1 MEEFKSISKAIENE
15 LDNFGISIDI
25 DVKFSNFNENIDV
38 QINNLIQ
45 LKKEAVYPQIINTLS
60 KKLETLDSIE
70 SFEILETGFINIKL
84 SEQFLINCLKNHNK
98 FVNSKG
104 LNNSGTVFLDYGG
117 ANIGK
122 SLHVGHM
129 RTLNIG
135 RSLRNIYQFAGY
147 KTITDIHFGDWGMP
161 IALIIAYIEKN
172 NIDIDT
178 ISSLDLEDIYPNAS
192 RASKDDESFYK
203 TALNISKE
211 MNLNDSQRIKQWG
224 KIYKIS
230 TENIKSLLSSLGFEF
245 DYYLGE
251 SDVISLLPEFIE
263 KLKKEK
269 LVKID
274 DGALISNDDQD
285 PPALITK
292 SDGSYM
298 YLTTDLGTIIYR
310 EKNFKAN
317 KYIYIVDQ
325 RQKNHFN
332 QLFKL
337 IRYFNLSESEF
348 FHVSF
353 GTVNDKHGKP
363 LKTRDGD
370 NYKLEDLYK
379 ELIEKIKITNKD
391 PLIVKT
397 LAKSVLTYSDLV
409 TKRTG
414 NYLFDIDKFTN
425 VSGKS
430 AIFIQYA
437 QVRASKLLN
446 ETKAKPKISK
456 INLKERELI
465 MEILKFNHYFNLT
478 INTNEPHHLAEY
490 AYNLCHEFN
499 KFYTNNKIFSESI
512 DNDLKNHRLYIVEA
526 FYITILK
533 VFECLGIEPVAEM

>member
-1 MEEFKSISKAIENE
+1 
-15 LDNFGISIDI
+15 
-25 DVKFSNFNENIDV
+25 
-38 QINNLIQ
+38 
-45 LKKEAVYPQIINTLS
+45 
-60 KKLETLDSIE
+60 
-70 SFEILETGFINIKL
+70 
-84 SEQFLINCLKNHNK
+84 
-98 FVNSKG
+98 
-104 LNNSGTVFLDYGG
+104 
-117 ANIGK
+117 
-122 SLHVGHM
+122 
-129 RTLNIG
+129 
-135 RSLRNIYQFAGY
+135 
-147 KTITDIHFGDWGMP
+147 
-161 IALIIAYIEKN
+161 
-172 NIDIDT
+172 
-178 ISSLDLEDIYPNAS
+178 
-192 RASKDDESFYK
+192 
-203 TALNISKE
+203 
-211 MNLNDSQRIKQWG
+211 
-224 KIYKIS
+224 
-230 TENIKSLLSSLGFEF
+230 
-245 DYYLGE
+245 
-251 SDVISLLPEFIE
+251 
-263 KLKKEK
+263 
-269 LVKID
+269 
-274 DGALISNDDQD
+274 
-285 PPALITK
+285 
-292 SDGSYM
+292 M

-310 EKNFKAN
+310 EKNFKVN

-337 IRYFNLSESEF
+337 IRYFKLSESEF

-370 NYKLEDLYK
+370 NYKLDDLYK
-379 ELIEKIKITNKD
+379 ELIEKIKITYKD

-425 VSGKS
+425 ISGKS

-465 MEILKFNHYFNLT
+465 MEILKFNHYFNLSL
-478 INTNEPHHLAEY
+478 NTNEPHHLAEY
-490 AYNLCHEFN
+490 AYNLCHKFN

-512 DNDLKNHRLYIVEA
+512 GNDLKYHRLYIVEA